1 MTFKLALLCCLLLA
15 PAYAAD
21 SPAYR
26 YSRPVTHQDD
36 GKQSL
41 LAVSLDDAVYANSA
55 NGFKDLRLVDQNGVE
70 TPYLLQK
77 LAARKTVIKRL
88 PSHSTAQVLQKTGN
102 DGISIT
108 INLDKDAAN
117 ADGFSVVTDQHDF
130 EYTLQ
135 IQGSE
140 DGQTWQVLVDKAGI
154 YDYSRYMAIGNRDI
168 AMPANNYR
176 HFKII
181 VAKATQTHS
190 AELLEL
196 TRTLRGEKELQRSE
210 KTDLYRQPMH
220 IERIEFWHNQAETLP
235 EAEQSFDYPL
245 AGFKVTQDAEH
256 KTSLIDIST
265 QRQPLTGFKLKAT
278 DPNFNRSADVQIPT
292 QHGVETRMQ
301 TIGSATLEALHF
313 QDINR
318 EQTAINFPEQRRA
331 HYQIMIRNQDNP
343 PLTIA
348 GVSGLGPRYQL
359 LFLAQPGLAYQLKYG
374 SEQTEMPR
382 YDTAPIQELLK
393 RGYQT
398 NEAGL
403 APEITATPVPESFDI
418 GKLLNSKLF
427 LGAAIALMV
436 LVLGWSLFRV
446 GKRLGDMSDSDK
458 QE

>member
-1 MTFKLALLCCLLLA
+1 MTFKLALLCCLLLT
-15 PAYAAD
+15 PAYAVE
-21 SPAYR
+21 SLAYR

-41 LAVSLDDAVYANSA
+41 LAVFLDDAVYANSA
-55 NGFKDLRLVDQNGVE
+55 DGFKDLRLVDQNGVE

-77 LAARKTVIKRL
+77 IAARKTVVKRL
-88 PSHSTAQVLQKTGN
+88 PSRSTAQVLQKTGN

-117 ADGFSVVTDQHDF
+117 ADGLSVITDQHDF

-140 DGQTWQVLVDKAGI
+140 DGQTWQVLVENAGI

-168 AMPANNYR
+168 AMPASSYR

-196 TRTLRGEKELQRSE
+196 TRTLHGQEELQRSE
-210 KTDLYRQPMH
+210 KIDLHREPLH

-235 EAEQSFDYPL
+235 EAEQSFDYPV
-245 AGFKVTQDAEH
+245 AGFKVTQDGEH
-256 KTSLIDIST
+256 KTSLIDIET
-265 QRQPLTGFKLKAT
+265 QRQPLTGFKLKTTA
-278 DPNFNRSADVQIPT
+278 PNFNRGADVQIPI
-292 QHGVETRMQ
+292 QQGVETRMQ
-301 TIGSATLEALHF
+301 TIGNGTLEALHF

-318 EQTAINFPEQRRA
+318 EQTAVSFPEHRRTK
-331 HYQIMIRNQDNP
+331 YRMLIRNQDNP
-343 PLTIA
+343 PLAIA
-348 GVSGLGPRYQL
+348 DVTGLGPRYQL
-359 LFLAQPGLAYQLKYG
+359 LFLAQPGLSYQLKYG
-374 SEQTEMPR
+374 SEQAEMPR

-393 RGYQT
+393 KGYQT
-398 NEAGL
+398 SEAGL

-427 LGAAIALMV
+427 LGGAIALMV